1 MATVVI
7 YSTRVCAY
15 CVRAK
20 QLLERKGVEYT
31 EIAIDQHPAKR
42 IEMLRLSGRS
52 SVPQIFID
60 DQAIGGFTDMWALE
74 VKGELDVLLGLRVN
88 KNTDPQ
94 P

>member
-42 IEMLRLSGRS
+42 IEMQRLSGRS

-60 DQAIGGFTDMWALE
+60 DQPIGGFTDMWALE
-74 VKGELDVLLGLRVN
+74 VKGELDELLGLGAE
-88 KNTDPQ
+88 KNNDAKS
-94 P
+94 